1 MALLGFKT
9 FFFYRIHQIRDLS
22 LEDAVIVL
30 VGNKLDLTEQRVV
43 TNEQALE
50 LASTNNMQ
58 YFETSVKENT
68 NVKQTIEYTIDVISD
83 RMAATIEKDPAL
95 IPRGVKPRDTQD
107 TGSGSNSGCAC

>member
-1 MALLGFKT
+1 MCALKLNFV
-9 FFFYRIHQIRDLS
+9 YRIHQIRDLS

-50 LASTNNMQ
+50 LASSNNMQ
-58 YFETSVKENT
+58 YFETSAKENT
-68 NVKQTIEYTIDVISD
+68 NIKQTVEYTVDIISD

-95 IPRGVKPRDTQD
+95 VPRGVKPRATQD
-107 TGSGSNSGCAC
+107 TGSGSGSGCAC